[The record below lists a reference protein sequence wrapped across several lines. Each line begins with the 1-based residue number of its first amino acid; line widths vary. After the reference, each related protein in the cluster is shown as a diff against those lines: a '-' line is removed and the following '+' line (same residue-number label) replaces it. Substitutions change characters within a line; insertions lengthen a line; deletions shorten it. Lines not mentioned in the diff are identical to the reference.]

1 MTAETSTTPISLS
14 YWKDVESLR
23 AFAQGP
29 AQRAGWDYWNRTMKS
44 HPHIGIM
51 HEVFAAPRG
60 HWENC
65 CVNMEPF
72 GMGKC
77 GPLWGKDRVADQ
89 DGWLD
94 QIELPGGEGAGGL
107 RSALVRAQGPKWM
120 SMLGRMSRVDMFE
133 GYEAEED

>member
-29 AQRAGWDYWNRTMKS
+29 AQRAGWDCWNRTMKS

-60 HWENC
+60 HWESI

-72 GMGKC
+72 GM
-77 GPLWGKDRVADQ
+77 DQ
-89 DGWLD
+89 M
-94 QIELPGGEGAGGL
+94 ELPGGEGAGGL